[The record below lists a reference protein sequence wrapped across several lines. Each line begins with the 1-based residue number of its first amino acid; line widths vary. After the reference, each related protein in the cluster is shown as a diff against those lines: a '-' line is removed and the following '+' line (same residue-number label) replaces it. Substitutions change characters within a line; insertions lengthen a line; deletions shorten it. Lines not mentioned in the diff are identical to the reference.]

1 MKNIFLDIGNRL
13 LQGIL
18 VLFVL
23 VTVTFFLTRALPFST
38 FQNEKAVP
46 DDVIE
51 MMEEIHGHNKP
62 LYVQYG
68 ICIRNLAT
76 GNLGTSIKLME
87 GREVSEILSQA
98 FPVSLLLG
106 IVAMIIAISIGIPA
120 GVLAAM
126 RKNTRMDYF
135 IMAIALLGI
144 CLPNFVIGPLL
155 AEFFGVQLGWLP
167 VAGWGFGQPITWILP
182 AITLGLI
189 SAAYLSRLTRAG
201 MLETLNQDFVRTA
214 RAKGQRE
221 SIVVIR
227 HALRGGLI
235 PSVAYLG
242 PAFAATISGSV
253 VVESI
258 FQIPGVGGIF
268 INAINTKDETLIM
281 GPVVLYGT
289 LIITANFIVDLTQLW
304 LNPRLRSQRKS

>member
-1 MKNIFLDIGNRL
+1 MREIARDIAYRL
-13 LQGIL
+13 LQGIV

-23 VTVTFFLTRALPFST
+23 ITITFFLVRALPFSA
-38 FQNEKAVP
+38 FQNEKGVP
-46 DDVIE
+46 EETIE
-51 MMEEIHGHNKP
+51 MLEEIHGLNKP
-62 LYVQYG
+62 IYTQYWM
-68 ICIRNLAT
+68 CLQNLAK
-76 GNLGTSIKLME
+76 GNLGESITLME
-87 GREVSEILSQA
+87 GRKVSEILWQA
-98 FPVSLLLG
+98 FPVSLTLG
-106 IVAMIIAISIGIPA
+106 LVAMAFAIVVGIPA

-126 RKNTRMDYF
+126 RRNTRIDYL
-135 IMAIALLGI
+135 IMAFALLGI

-155 AEFFGVQLGWLP
+155 GELFGVQLGWLP
-167 VAGWGFGQPITWILP
+167 VAGWGFDSPSTWILP
-182 AITLGLI
+182 AITLGLV

-214 RAKGQRE
+214 RAKGQKE
-221 SIVVIR
+221 STIVIR

-258 FQIPGVGGIF
+258 FQIPGIGGIF

-289 LIITANFIVDLTQLW
+289 LIIVANFLVDLIQLW
-304 LNPRLRSQRKS
+304 LNPRLRSHRKA

>member
-1 MKNIFLDIGNRL
+1 MKDIARDIGNRL
-13 LQGIL
+13 LQGIV

-23 VTVTFFLTRALPFST
+23 VTITFLLTRALPFST

-62 LYVQYG
+62 LLIQYG
-68 ICIRNLAT
+68 ICLKNLAT

-87 GREVSEILSQA
+87 GREVAMILSQA

-106 IVAMIIAISIGIPA
+106 IVAMAIAIAIGIPA
-120 GVLAAM
+120 GVIAAM
-126 RKNTRMDYF
+126 KKNTRIDYI
-135 IMAIALLGI
+135 IMAVALLGI

-155 AEFFGVQLGWLP
+155 AEFFGVRLGWLP
-167 VAGWGFGQPITWILP
+167 VAGWGFTQPATWILP

-201 MLETLNQDFVRTA
+201 MLETLNQDFIRTA
-214 RAKGQRE
+214 RAKGQKE
-221 SIVVIR
+221 HIIVIR

-268 INAINTKDETLIM
+268 INAILTKDETLIM
-281 GPVVLYGT
+281 GPVVLYGV
-289 LIITANFIVDLTQLW
+289 LIISANFLVDLIQLW
-304 LNPRLRSQRKS
+304 LNPRLRSQAKS

>member
-1 MKNIFLDIGNRL
+1 MKDIARDIGNRL
-13 LQGIL
+13 LQGIV

-23 VTVTFFLTRALPFST
+23 VTITFLLTRALPFST

-62 LYVQYG
+62 LLIQYG
-68 ICIRNLAT
+68 ICLKNLAT

-87 GREVSEILSQA
+87 GREVAMILSQA

-106 IVAMIIAISIGIPA
+106 IVAIAIAIAIGIPA
-120 GVLAAM
+120 GVIAAM
-126 RKNTRMDYF
+126 KKNTRIDYI
-135 IMAIALLGI
+135 IMAVALLGI

-155 AEFFGVQLGWLP
+155 AEFFGVRLGWLP
-167 VAGWGFGQPITWILP
+167 VAGWGFTQPATWILP

-201 MLETLNQDFVRTA
+201 MLETLNQDFIRTA
-214 RAKGQRE
+214 RAKGQKE
-221 SIVVIR
+221 HIIVIR

-268 INAINTKDETLIM
+268 INAILTKDETLIM
-281 GPVVLYGT
+281 GPVVLYGV
-289 LIITANFIVDLTQLW
+289 LIISANFLVDLIQLW
-304 LNPRLRSQRKS
+304 LNPRLRSQAKS